1 MLMRRGPTS
10 ANQQSAGSLV
20 DVHPWA
26 IALSGDGQYLAGV
39 TENGRVGVWDLGEGG
54 TQIRD
59 HETKGSFGTCIDLV
73 GFLSH
78 REALAST
85 NIPSPPM
92 AASLPVVMKMVL
104 STSSSPILAA
114 CRFPYQVRPLLSLE

>member
-1 MLMRRGPTS
+1 MALAPSVPDLMEISRFGTARRAIGRQMPRLQVQIRHSCIHERGSIS
-10 ANQQSAGSLV
+10 ANPKSTATLK

-39 TENGRVGVWDLGEGG
+39 SESGRVGVWDLSASG

-73 GFLSH
+73 G
-78 REALAST
+78 
-85 NIPSPPM
+85 PPWD
-92 AASLPVVMKMVL
+92 
-104 STSSSPILAA
+104 
-114 CRFPYQVRPLLSLE
+114 C